1 MEARAPLNGALT
13 PTLDKHC
20 NREWLDG
27 ADEGV
32 ILVSFGS
39 VSNYETDSCP
49 KEKSAIS
56 GDHSERHSGGQVE
69 GVPGRVLG
77 PEGADPDEVGGR
89 GHEGETGQPHA
100 QEVASSAGACNLRS
114 CFF

>member
-1 MEARAPLNGALT
+1 MEARAPLNAAPT

-39 VSNYETDSCP
+39 VSDFETDSYP

-69 GVPGRVLG
+69 GVPGLVLG
-77 PEGADPDEVGGR
+77 PQGADPNEMGGR

-100 QEVASSAGACNLRS
+100 QEVAPSAGVHNLS
-114 CFF
+114 F